1 MGKHGDA
8 AMTPEKAMERIEALS
23 DLLVTIAQGVAEEER
38 DGAAEAAGHNDDRS
52 LDRLCRLRRLME
64 DLAAEEKLLRLAI
77 DRMASEG
84 GARRPT
90 RKRKPNSRYP
100 AADWT
105 SSSSTGD
112 NGAEPKP
119 PPSTSS

>member
-1 MGKHGDA
+1 MGKHSDS
-8 AMTPEKAMERIEALS
+8 AMTPEKAMQRIEALS

-52 LDRLCRLRRLME
+52 LDRLTWPPRRSFSGSPSTAWPAKE
-64 DLAAEEKLLRLAI
+64 VP
-77 DRMASEG
+77 G
-84 GARRPT
+84 GLP
-90 RKRKPNSRYP
+90 
-100 AADWT
+100 DWT

>member
-8 AMTPEKAMERIEALS
+8 AMTPEKAMQRLEALS
-23 DLLVTIAQGVAEEER
+23 ALLATIAQGVAEEEQA
-38 DGAAEAAGHNDDRS
+38 GADDHNDDRS
-52 LDRLCRLRRLME
+52 LDRLCRLTRLMD

-77 DRMASEG
+77 DSMASEG

-100 AADWT
+100 DADWT
-105 SSSSTGD
+105 SSSSAGD
-112 NGAEPKP
+112 NGGEAKP